1 MQAIPAAAE
10 LGLYSV
16 PAAGREQMPLSS
28 ERFLPRNTGLSAP
41 ALRTS
46 ALQTAGP
53 GNLYQPALR
62 LRQPS
67 SALQMSSVSPSG
79 ALQRGLLQ
87 SVREF

>member
-1 MQAIPAAAE
+1 
-10 LGLYSV
+10 
-16 PAAGREQMPLSS
+16 MPLSS

-41 ALRTS
+41 ALRTT